1 MSKIDIIEAASDLG
15 VTVEGADEGPNILI
29 QNIKNINESNVYK
42 ISKGNVI
49 KEKGAENKQKNL
61 REVNIF
67 NEKLYKKIQEIL
79 KNGNIPLTIGGDH
92 SIAIASALAS
102 IEKYKKL
109 GIIWFDSHGDFN
121 TFETTET
128 GNIHGLPLAVITGY
142 ERKKLAEFHKGNFY
156 PYENTVIVGAR
167 DVDRLEWIN
176 LKKAGITVFSTEDIR
191 KMGVETVVKNAISIA
206 TNGTEGMHIS
216 YDIDLIDPEIAP
228 GVSVPALDGITEN
241 QAKQIVEEFL
251 KEKKKIK
258 SIDVV
263 EFNPLRDKENKTK
276 EITLDIIETIKNNL
290 IN

>member
-102 IEKYKKL
+102 I
-109 GIIWFDSHGDFN
+109 
-121 TFETTET
+121 
-128 GNIHGLPLAVITGY
+128 
-142 ERKKLAEFHKGNFY
+142 
-156 PYENTVIVGAR
+156 
-167 DVDRLEWIN
+167 
-176 LKKAGITVFSTEDIR
+176 
-191 KMGVETVVKNAISIA
+191 
-206 TNGTEGMHIS
+206 
-216 YDIDLIDPEIAP
+216 
-228 GVSVPALDGITEN
+228 
-241 QAKQIVEEFL
+241 
-251 KEKKKIK
+251 
-258 SIDVV
+258 
-263 EFNPLRDKENKTK
+263 
-276 EITLDIIETIKNNL
+276 
-290 IN
+290 

>member
-1 MSKIDIIEAASDLG
+1 M
-15 VTVEGADEGPNILI
+15 
-29 QNIKNINESNVYK
+29 
-42 ISKGNVI
+42 
-49 KEKGAENKQKNL
+49 
-61 REVNIF
+61 
-67 NEKLYKKIQEIL
+67 
-79 KNGNIPLTIGGDH
+79 
-92 SIAIASALAS
+92 
-102 IEKYKKL
+102 
-109 GIIWFDSHGDFN
+109 
-121 TFETTET
+121 
-128 GNIHGLPLAVITGY
+128 
-142 ERKKLAEFHKGNFY
+142 
-156 PYENTVIVGAR
+156 
-167 DVDRLEWIN
+167 DRLEWVN